1 MGNNIVKD
9 YIEFI
14 SFCVSKLYE
23 IDIVLKLDINRYRED
38 SEVIEFK
45 VMYEN
50 YKNLNIK
57 LRYTA
62 TRYLPIGFE
71 EYYIDTETLKQ
82 DFLYLYNKFKDKFLD
97 DLDLGKVKLQLEDIK
112 QLKNKIKFI
121 EDKIKNIE
129 KKLIGE

>member
-38 SEVIEFK
+38 SEVVEFK

-71 EYYIDTETLKQ
+71 VIATHSRDFSHELVANYIC
-82 DFLYLYNKFKDKFLD
+82 
-97 DLDLGKVKLQLEDIK
+97 
-112 QLKNKIKFI
+112 
-121 EDKIKNIE
+121 
-129 KKLIGE
+129 